1 MSYTSEQKTSVQ
13 VIINHMKHSPQ
24 TAAYAKQFQQM
35 LDANQ
40 TLPDSHIEDVL
51 KAVQGEK
58 VGYKSALIALAQ
70 RNRYTESAGRLL
82 GATVRMTGNAEAYQS
97 LQVELMRASISPQPV
112 VTPGN
117 VDRAIKQM
125 AIDIAAETHP
135 EIANSLRATRGALV
149 QLRTYAQAEM
159 RGRTFLISLEPLIDF
174 NERKAEHA
182 SVLAAKREHVE
193 ERSKERTKERE
204 QYAEPHAEV
213 HLPEAHMERAKEHV
227 EMHMPHIHTVHRET
241 VHAPTL
247 NLESE
252 PRVYKP
258 GLKRAVRYVNKDVRA
273 ELHYEMEQLSRRALQ
288 QSMHHMLFSNAE
300 QHAVSQFTKVE
311 SHTNTTHSAKSKR
324 NYAIE
329 HGHVERAPL
338 QKTTPV
344 LRKHVEAKPHVMTK
358 EERIDAIIAERHPEP
373 KTSLGKLDRKA
384 GKVLGVATITVN
396 TAASITAALQGD
408 YDKARQYAGVAAA
421 NTVIEAAQSDRV
433 WQALANATGKL
444 VNQKAG
450 KMVQAVGG
458 KIPVV
463 GAVVG
468 VGFGLYNI
476 GNEIYKA
483 TQGESN
489 WQKVTSTSLSAVAGV
504 AGGFVGFGAGEAL
517 QEGVHWGTK
526 AAFGEKNAAYHCAT
540 VDLAI
545 TAYEVGKG
553 AVDAHRHIKDPTK
566 QWEPI
571 LADLEKK
578 GWGKHVGNGDAKV
591 TRDELSATLAKNGL
605 TLGML
610 DRDKNGVSG
619 KEISDGLYLQA
630 QLKDLEAKGCGKYVG
645 NGDARIGAGELISTF
660 AKKGVRMESVD
671 KNHDGKFSARELSD
685 ALQPIAKAQ
694 QQAVAVKRPAPDVG
708 AALQSHLAELEAK
721 GWGKFIGNG
730 DTKIALDEIKNAFAK
745 SGVKLDSIDK
755 NHDGSI
761 TGREITD
768 ALAPT
773 VVAYNKAHAGRQGR

>member
-40 TLPDSHIEDVL
+40 TIPDSQIEDVL

-125 AIDIAAETHP
+125 DIDIAAETHP

-159 RGRTFLISLEPLIDF
+159 RGRTFLISLESLIDF

-204 QYAEPHAEV
+204 QHAEPHVEV
-213 HLPEAHMERAKEHV
+213 HLPEAHMERKQHE
-227 EMHMPHIHTVHRET
+227 PHAVHIAHGHAEVKT
-241 VHAPTL
+241 IHAPKL
-247 NLESE
+247 DLYDE
-252 PRVYKP
+252 PRIYKP
-258 GLKRAVRYVNKDVRA
+258 GLKRAAKHVAKEAGKAMEHIATEAWKEAGKELQQEITAANARA
-273 ELHYEMEQLSRRALQ
+273 EYQ
-288 QSMHHMLFSNAE
+288 QMHHTMFSNAK
-300 QHAVSQFTKVE
+300 HHHVD
-311 SHTNTTHSAKSKR
+311 HSK
-324 NYAIE
+324 N
-329 HGHVERAPL
+329 GTVERLPHKKA
-338 QKTTPV
+338 TPV
-344 LRKHVEAKPHVMTK
+344 LRSHAQHADAPKPIHKPMTQDERMAAIVDGHDAKPRTVYGRLESKVARSMT
-358 EERIDAIIAERHPEP
+358 
-373 KTSLGKLDRKA
+373 
-384 GKVLGVATITVN
+384 VATMTVN
-396 TAASITAALQGD
+396 AAAAITAAVQGD
-408 YDKARQYAGVAAA
+408 TEKAKQYGKVF
-421 NTVIEAAQSDRV
+421 VINGAMEAAQSDRV
-433 WQALANATGKL
+433 WKALANATGKL
-444 VNQKAG
+444 VSEKTG
-450 KMVQAVGG
+450 TMVKAVGG

-468 VGFGLYNI
+468 IGFG
-476 GNEIYKA
+476 IYDIVDEAIDVANGK
-483 TQGESN
+483 SN
-489 WQKVTSTSLSAVAGV
+489 WKKLTSTTLSATAGV
-504 AGGFVGFGAGEAL
+504 AGGFLGFGAGEAL

-526 AAFGEKNAAYHCAT
+526 AAFGEKDAAYHCAT
-540 VDLAI
+540 VSLAI
-545 TAYEVGKG
+545 TAYDVGKSI
-553 AVDAHRHIKDPTK
+553 ADTKKYPTK
-566 QWEPI
+566 EAQWEPI
-571 LADLEKK
+571 LADLEKR
-578 GWGKHVGNGDAKV
+578 GWGKHVGNGDANI
-591 TRDELSATLAKNGL
+591 TRDELSKTLAKNGL

-610 DRDKNGVSG
+610 DKDGNGVSVR
-619 KEISDGLYLQA
+619 EVSDGLYLQA
-630 QLKDLEAKGCGKYVG
+630 QLKDLEAKGWGEYVG

-671 KNHDGKFSARELSD
+671 KNHDGKFTAREMSD

-694 QQAVAVKRPAPDVG
+694 QQAAVKRPAPDVG
-708 AALQSHLAELEAK
+708 AALQAHLADLEKK

-730 DTKIALDEIKNAFAK
+730 DTKIALDEIKNTFAK

-755 NHDGSI
+755 NHDGKF

-773 VVAYNKAHAGRQGR
+773 VVAYNKAHAQVRR

>member
-13 VIINHMKHSPQ
+13 VIINHMKHTPQ
-24 TAAYAKQFQQM
+24 TAAYATRFQQM

-40 TLPDSHIEDVL
+40 TLPDTEIEAVL
-51 KAVQGEK
+51 KATQGQV
-58 VGYKSALIALAQ
+58 VGYKQQLIALEQ
-70 RNRYTESAGRLL
+70 RNRYVASAGALL
-82 GATVRMTGNAEAYQS
+82 TAATRMTGSATPAPAYQQ
-97 LQVELMRASISPQPV
+97 LQAELTKASATHQPT

-125 AIDIAAETHP
+125 DRDIAAETHP
-135 EIANSLRATRGALV
+135 EIANSLLAIHGALV

-159 RGRTFLISLEPLIDF
+159 RGRMFLISLEPLIDF
-174 NERKAEHA
+174 NARKTEHA
-182 SVLAAKREHVE
+182 SFLAEKRERVKEAHEERCAKQEQPHVE
-193 ERSKERTKERE
+193 
-204 QYAEPHAEV
+204 V
-213 HLPEAHMERAKEHV
+213 HVERAKEHV

-258 GLKRAVRYVNKDVRA
+258 GLKRAARYVNKDVRA

-300 QHAVSQFTKVE
+300 HHAASQFTKVE
-311 SHTNTTHSAKSKR
+311 SHTNTTHSAKPKR

-329 HGHVERAPL
+329 HGHVERAPQ

-344 LRKHVEAKPHVMTK
+344 LRKYVEAKPHVMTK
-358 EERIDAIIAERHPEP
+358 EERIDAIIAVHHPEP
-373 KTSLGKLDRKA
+373 KTALGKLDRKA

-444 VNQKAG
+444 VSQKAG
-450 KMVQAVGG
+450 KIVQAVGG
-458 KIPVV
+458 KVPVV

-476 GNEIYKA
+476 GNEIYKV

-566 QWEPI
+566 QWQPI

-630 QLKDLEAKGCGKYVG
+630 QMKDLEAKGWGKYVG
-645 NGDARIGAGELISTF
+645 NHDARIGAGELLTTF
-660 AKKGVRMESVD
+660 GKNGVRVETLD
-671 KNHDGKFSARELSD
+671 KNNDGALSARELSD

-694 QQAVAVKRPAPDVG
+694 QQAAAVKRPAPDVG

-755 NHDGSI
+755 NHDGKV

-768 ALAPT
+768 ALTPT
-773 VVAYNKAHAGRQGR
+773 VVAYHKAHAARQGR